1 MNKNQINKTCKS
13 NPEEK
18 IVLQILN
25 SIESS
30 KYKNAYICDKPD
42 IQEPDLSIGVEVV
55 TGIHSEIYKSVNS
68 IGKPI
73 INALKMMKKT
83 PLEPSDY
90 EWILSMPMATLNDI
104 TDDVLVYN
112 DESGNV
118 NAINSIDEFKKLIKN
133 TEIWEVSKSMFESS
147 NEDYTTN
154 IGFTIMKWQKEDID
168 LIIRNIDRKIS
179 KSSNYSGFLELNLA
193 VLFYYADDDDLV
205 EAEKS
210 IIKYYSDK
218 HMPYDN
224 LYLLTNKQDEYRIIS
239 FKDW

>member
-1 MNKNQINKTCKS
+1 MNKNQTKQRCNK
-13 NPEEK
+13 NPEEE
-18 IVLQILN
+18 IVLQILKRL
-25 SIESS
+25 ETS

-55 TGIHSEIYKSVNS
+55 TGIDSKIYKSVNS

-90 EWILSMPMATLNDI
+90 EWILSMPMANLNDI
-104 TDDVLVYN
+104 TDDVLVYS

-133 TEIWEVSKSMFESS
+133 TEIWEVSKSMLESS

-154 IGFTIMKWQKEDID
+154 IGFTIMKWQKEEID
-168 LIIRNIDRKIS
+168 LVIGNIDRKIQ
-179 KSSNYSGFLELNLA
+179 KYSNYKGFLELNLA
-193 VLFYYADDDDLV
+193 VLFYYADEDDLV

-210 IIKYYSDK
+210 IIKHYSDK
-218 HMPYDN
+218 YMPYDK
-224 LYLLTNKQDEYRIIS
+224 LYLLTNSQDKYKIIN
-239 FKDW
+239 FKV

>member
-1 MNKNQINKTCKS
+1 MNKNKTKQRCNK
-13 NPEEK
+13 NPEEE
-18 IVLQILN
+18 IVLQILKRL
-25 SIESS
+25 ETS

-42 IQEPDLSIGVEVV
+42 IQEPDISIGVEVV
-55 TGIHSEIYKSVNS
+55 TGIHPELYLSVKS

-73 INALKMMKKT
+73 INALKMMKI
-83 PLEPSDY
+83 PPFEPSDY
-90 EWILSMPMATLNDI
+90 EWILSMPVATLNDI

-118 NAINSIDEFKKLIKN
+118 NTINSIDEFKEVIKN
-133 TEIWEVSKSMFESS
+133 AKVWEVSKSIFDSL

-154 IGFTIMKWQKEDID
+154 IGFPIVKWQKENID
-168 LIIRNIDRKIS
+168 LIIRNIDRKIQ
-179 KSSNYSGFLELNLA
+179 KSSNYNGFLELNLA
-193 VLFYYADDDDLV
+193 VLFYYADGDDLV

-224 LYLLTNKQDEYRIIS
+224 LYLLTNNQDEYKIIN
-239 FKDW
+239 FKA